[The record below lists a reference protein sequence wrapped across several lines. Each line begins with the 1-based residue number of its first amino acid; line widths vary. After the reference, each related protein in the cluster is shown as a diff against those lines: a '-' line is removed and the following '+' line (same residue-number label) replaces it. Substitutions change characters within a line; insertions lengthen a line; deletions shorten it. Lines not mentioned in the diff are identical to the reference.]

1 MAVRIFNANGPVHLE
16 WFQKTASTEFTFN
29 EPVALSTAGRLIP
42 YTPGIVTPFQGL
54 IKKTIA
60 TTDSDYASTT
70 RVPVEV
76 GNYDTEYLIDATTT
90 SAALTDVNE
99 FVDYVEATISV
110 NPGVSTEDDFY
121 VTQFISTTLLVGK
134 FARRIIS
141 NNLQTAF
148 TNA

>member
-16 WFQKTASTEFTFN
+16 WFQKTASTEFSFN

-76 GNYDTEYLIDATTT
+76 GNYDTEYLIDETQKVF
-90 SAALTDVNE
+90 SAAQKQN
-99 FVDYVEATISV
+99 ATNPASV
-110 NPGVSTEDDFY
+110 TV
-121 VTQFISTTLLVGK
+121 VGYDEQNQEI
-134 FARRIIS
+134 F
-141 NNLQTAF
+141 
-148 TNA
+148 